1 MVIEEDKITQYI
13 HFQIERRIVSL
24 YKNSLTLFEDLR
36 KPPYNLSEEDYKTIR
51 KKILDCSND
60 VLRETSEDFKKISIK
75 LK

>member
-36 KPPYNLSEEDYKTIR
+36 KPPYNLSEEDYKIIR

-60 VLRETSEDFKKISIK
+60 VLRETAEDFKKISIK